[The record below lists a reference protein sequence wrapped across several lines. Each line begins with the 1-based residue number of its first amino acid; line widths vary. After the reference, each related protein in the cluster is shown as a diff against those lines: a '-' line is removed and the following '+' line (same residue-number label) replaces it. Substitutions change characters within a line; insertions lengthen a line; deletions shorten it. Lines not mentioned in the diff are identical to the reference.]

1 MRTHVTPPI
10 AARERGGPDDRAVGT
25 ARSPG
30 TLGGGGR
37 WGDYPVTVYWIV
49 AVKVVAGV
57 VFAGTATTI

>member
-1 MRTHVTPPI
+1 MGRMSHRRLPLANEEGRTTVQL
-10 AARERGGPDDRAVGT
+10 GT

-37 WGDYPVTVYWIV
+37 LGDYPVTVYWIV